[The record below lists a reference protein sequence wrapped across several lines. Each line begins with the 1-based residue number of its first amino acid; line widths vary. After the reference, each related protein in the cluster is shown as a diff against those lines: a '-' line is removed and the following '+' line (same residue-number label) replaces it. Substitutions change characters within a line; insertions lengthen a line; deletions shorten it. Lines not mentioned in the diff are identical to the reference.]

1 MVPAE
6 EALVTPDQIN
16 GLIEFI
22 GSGFTWMNVR
32 RVIYAQGYEGL
43 YLPAIIFFMSWGAW
57 NLYYYPSLGQWW
69 SFAGGLSLVCANV
82 AWVGGMMWYG
92 RKS

>member
-1 MVPAE
+1 MS
-6 EALVTPDQIN
+6 PDLIN
-16 GLIEFI
+16 GLIEFP
-22 GSGFTWMNVR
+22 GSLFTWQNTVR
-32 RVIYAQGYEGL
+32 VWKDRGYAGL

-69 SFAGGLSLVCANV
+69 SFLGGLSLVVANV
-82 AWVGGMMWYG
+82 SWVASMVWFG